1 MNNKKEGMILG
12 GFVSDAFS
20 LAPHW
25 IYNVEQINQLF
36 GNLENIIDLPINTY
50 HKTKKKGDFTHY
62 GDQMFWLLQFLK
74 KNSSFDNKL
83 YVEFW
88 IEKMTNYQ
96 GYIDHAS
103 RESLKKLKQKHKE
116 EGSSSTDISGAV
128 MIGPLIYFN
137 KGNENRL
144 QKDIKAKIR
153 MTHNNELVL
162 ETGNFMTEVVL
173 DVLKGQTP
181 VDSITKQLKKLQLNG
196 FINKSFEKAKKLIEE
211 PTQKAIGNLGQA
223 CGINSALPATFYIL
237 LKYQDDFK
245 KAIIKNAKAGGDSAA
260 RGIMIGSI
268 LGAYHGIEGIPKRW
282 LTDMNAYS
290 EILRLLS

>member
-1 MNNKKEGMILG
+1 MNNKKEGMVLG

-74 KNSSFDNKL
+74 KNSKFEKNL
-83 YVEFW
+83 YVKFW
-88 IEKMTNYQ
+88 IEKMIKYQ

-103 RESLKKLKQKHKE
+103 SESLKKLQEKSKL
-116 EGSSSTDISGAV
+116 EGSLSSDMSGAV
-128 MIGPLIYFN
+128 MIGPFIYFN
-137 KGNENRL
+137 KGNSKEL
-144 QKDIKAKIR
+144 QNNIIAKIS

-162 ETGNFMTEVVL
+162 ETGNFMTKVIL
-173 DVLKGQTP
+173 NVLKGQTP
-181 VDSITKQLKKLQLNG
+181 VDSITKQLEKLQLSG
-196 FINKSFEKAKKLIEE
+196 FINKSFEKAKALVEE
-211 PTQKAIGNLGQA
+211 LPQKAIGELGQS

-237 LKYQDDFK
+237 LKYQDNFK
-245 KAIIKNAKAGGDSAA
+245 EAIIENAKAGGDSAA

-268 LGAYHGIEGIPKRW
+268 LGAYHGTEGIPKRW
-282 LTDMNAYS
+282 LNDMNAYS